1 MAGEST
7 GALAELPVFLQSAD
21 IDAVLHLAWST
32 VPATA
37 EQKPDSEQKTDLA
50 LLSKIVAALDAVPAE
65 KRPLL
70 VFFSTG
76 AVYGE
81 SKEGAEPFTEMDAVR
96 PLGAYGKGK
105 VAAEALLTAAGA
117 EGLPAAI
124 LRVTNVYGMADL
136 TGVPQGVIPAIARAA
151 EEGCPFEIW
160 GSGEAVKDYLH
171 VRDLAEALEAV
182 VSKRLSGIFN
192 VASGETIC
200 LHAILQMA
208 QVHLG
213 KTIATTKRSA
223 PAWDVQH
230 ARYSS
235 TKLRVA
241 AGWTPQVRFAEG
253 LAETL
258 NSCLSARGDSR

>member
-7 GALAELPVFLQSAD
+7 RALAELPVFLQSAD

-37 EQKPDSEQKTDLA
+37 EQRPDSEQKNDLA
-50 LLSKIVAALDAVPAE
+50 LLSKIATTLDAVPTE

-81 SKEGAEPFTEMDAVR
+81 SKEAAEPFTEVDAVS

-151 EEGCPFEIW
+151 DEGRPFEMW

-171 VRDLAEALEAV
+171 VRDLAEAVEAV
-182 VSKRLSGIFN
+182 ISNRLSGIFN
-192 VASGETIC
+192 VASGETIS

-208 QVHLG
+208 QLHLR
-213 KTIATTKRSA
+213 KAIATTHKPA

-235 TKLRVA
+235 AKLRTA
-241 AGWTPQVRFAEG
+241 TRWAPQVRFADG
-253 LAETL
+253 LTETL
-258 NSCLSARGDSR
+258 NSCLSARGAS